1 MAASDKLHPK
11 QFTPYRIKPA
21 PLWGPSPEYDPNF
34 NPRDI
39 AAMKKWGKANK
50 EYSDSYDETVAK
62 NTGKGKKA

>member
-21 PLWGPSPEYDPNF
+21 PLWGPSHQYD
-34 NPRDI
+34 PRDI
-39 AAMKKWGKANK
+39 AAIKKWNDENT
-50 EYSDSYDETVAK
+50 EYSKSYDEKEAK

>member
-1 MAASDKLHPK
+1 MSASDKLHPN
-11 QFTPYRIKPA
+11 QFTHRIKPA

-39 AAMKKWGKANK
+39 AAMKKWSKENT
-50 EYSDSYDETVAK
+50 EYSKSYDEKVAK